1 MNVVIHQI
9 MPSVAIMAVSVA
21 LHHPKNATLILT
33 VNKHSSLFPPK
44 PKKFYDIDGW
54 NKFKKLQD
62 V

>member
-1 MNVVIHQI
+1 MNVVEQSI
-9 MPSVAIMAVSVA
+9 MPSIAIMVVSVA

-33 VNKHSSLFPPK
+33 VNKHSSLFPPG
-44 PKKFYDIDGW
+44 PKKFYDINDW